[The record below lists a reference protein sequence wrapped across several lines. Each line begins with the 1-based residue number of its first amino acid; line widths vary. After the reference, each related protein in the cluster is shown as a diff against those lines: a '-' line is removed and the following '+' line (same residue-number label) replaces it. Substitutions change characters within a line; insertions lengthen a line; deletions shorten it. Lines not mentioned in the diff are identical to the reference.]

1 MCPAK
6 HGFVTNRNALMKKTC
21 DVEAVAMSTT
31 LGATKN
37 GSKQVMSNIARS
49 FELICAMVIT
59 GQQSNPLSQWSYT
72 ILQYITNWLVVWNIF
87 YFSIQLGMSSSQLT
101 NSYFSEGWRKT
112 TNCRLDGH
120 SSGIDRSIPHCLGIS
135 PHWIYFSPYRMGP
148 AGPQSIAFSCLI
160 SGWILWFMLDIGTYK
175 VISINHFYGYYRY
188 RMI

>member
-1 MCPAK
+1 MVLSPIEMPWWRRHVMLKLLLCRPHLEQLKTAANK
-6 HGFVTNRNALMKKTC
+6 CCQILPDLLNSFVPWSSL
-21 DVEAVAMSTT
+21 V
-31 LGATKN
+31 
-37 GSKQVMSNIARS
+37 SN
-49 FELICAMVIT
+49 LIHCHNDHILYY
-59 GQQSNPLSQWSYT
+59 N
-72 ILQYITNWLVVWNIF
+72 ILQTDWWFGTFF